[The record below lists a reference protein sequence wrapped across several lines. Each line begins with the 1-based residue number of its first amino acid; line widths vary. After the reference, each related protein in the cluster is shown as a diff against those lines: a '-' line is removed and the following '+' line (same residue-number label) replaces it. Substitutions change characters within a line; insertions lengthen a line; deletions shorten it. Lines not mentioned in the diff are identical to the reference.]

1 MMKHPTTELIAYLT
15 ETLSPEERAGIEAHL
30 ATCADCRRERDGF
43 ATVLADLRRSLPT
56 ASEPHWGRWRAEL
69 RGRLEAQQ
77 SRRRWLRPLPM
88 ALSAALAAGL
98 LAVVWIGHERQAPR
112 PELAAMEEVAVGGRL
127 ELVREYPVLERLD
140 LLEDL
145 ELIHDLDRLA
155 TRGEG

>member
-1 MMKHPTTELIAYLT
+1 MNHPTTELIAYLT
-15 ETLSPEERAGIEAHL
+15 ETLSPQERAGIEEHL
-30 ATCADCRRERDGF
+30 AACADCRRERDGF

-56 ASEPHWGRWRAEL
+56 APEPHWGRWRAEL
-69 RGRLEAQQ
+69 RGRLEARQ
-77 SRRRWLRPLPM
+77 RRWPWLRPLPM

-98 LAVVWIGHERQAPR
+98 LAVVWIGHERQTRR
-112 PELAAMEEVAVGGRL
+112 PELAAMEEVV
-127 ELVREYPVLERLD
+127 VREFPVLERLD

>member
-1 MMKHPTTELIAYLT
+1 MRHPTTELIAYVT
-15 ETLSPEERAGIEAHL
+15 ESLPGEERTGIEAHL

-43 ATVLADLRRSLPT
+43 AAVLADLRRSVPT
-56 ASEPHWGRWRAEL
+56 APEPHWGRWQAEL
-69 RGRLEAQQ
+69 RARVEARAGRARW
-77 SRRRWLRPLPM
+77 RRPVPV

-98 LAVVWIGHERQAPR
+98 VAMVWLGVERQAPR
-112 PELAAMEEVAVGGRL
+112 PELAAIEEVAVGERL
-127 ELVREYPVLERLD
+127 ELVRDYPVLERLD